1 MFKRDIFDNM
11 FVSGAM
17 MSHDNLTWTA
27 RICVEQFNHHKER
40 LLCYLPLSHIAANMT
55 ETFASIYGNHTVY
68 FADDQVLKGTL
79 VSTVTVYVLHSC
91 DKKAFVVNTVLFI
104 NFPFQFLDN
113 WAFSPT

>member
-1 MFKRDIFDNM
+1 MFKHDIFDNI

-79 VSTVTVYVLHSC
+79 VSTVCT
-91 DKKAFVVNTVLFI
+91 AFM
-104 NFPFQFLDN
+104 
-113 WAFSPT
+113 

>member
-1 MFKRDIFDNM
+1 MFKHDIFDNI

-79 VSTVTVYVLHSC
+79 VSTVFT
-91 DKKAFVVNTVLFI
+91 AFTSVVTTTVLFI

-113 WAFSPT
+113 KAFSPT

>member
-1 MFKRDIFDNM
+1 M

-91 DKKAFVVNTVLFI
+91 DKKSVCCEYRTI
-104 NFPFQFLDN
+104 HQFPIPI
-113 WAFSPT
+113 S